1 MVGALTD
8 AVTATLGSGAHT
20 FEHRSCVNE
29 HGFNIEL
36 AGFGF
41 ALIFLFPV
49 SDSRA
54 EEFFDLASCFLIR
67 ELQYTEGFEQLQDA
81 SSKYFVDNSSIWSPQ
96 HGYKLNSEAA
106 IIVTPK
112 DLQVSIEG
120 NKVYGMHA
128 LEDYYVAALKYKKQ
142 YAERGTDDYE

>member
-1 MVGALTD
+1 MASSEQDSDVGGTLTD

-67 ELQYTEGFEQLQDA
+67 ELQYTEGFEHFYAADHVNDIAHLAGRRGHIAKASTKLVFLRSLQ
-81 SSKYFVDNSSIWSPQ
+81 SFGCLSFS
-96 HGYKLNSEAA
+96 
-106 IIVTPK
+106 
-112 DLQVSIEG
+112 
-120 NKVYGMHA
+120 
-128 LEDYYVAALKYKKQ
+128 
-142 YAERGTDDYE
+142 